1 MREAEDLKINVM
13 DSWAVMVKDDTLRQN
28 STKTYNVEF
37 NFDKSWDGY
46 SKTAIF
52 EAGPA
57 SVIVAL
63 TEDRCTIPAECL
75 KHGSVKLQIGIY
87 GVKGEERKGTIW
99 CLASMIVPDATLS
112 IRGSSSGTPLPDDVY
127 SEIMAAIGDLSAAG
141 FEGKTLAEIF
151 KEIKDGACGTAT
163 DEEVDTVL
171 DNAFGQ
177 KPNQP
182 EAPSGGEGPDN
193 TATDEEVDD
202 ILNEVF
208 GK

>member
-1 MREAEDLKINVM
+1 MEINVGKE
-13 DSWAVMVKDDTLRQN
+13 WAVLTKDDTLRQN
-28 STKTYNVEF
+28 SKTPYHVEF
-37 NFDKSWDGY
+37 AFDEDWDGFA
-46 SKTAIF
+46 KTAVF
-52 EAGPA
+52 EAGQA

-63 TEDRCTIPAECL
+63 TDDTCSVPTECL
-75 KHGSVKLQIGIY
+75 KHASVKLKVGVY
-87 GVKGEERKGTIW
+87 GVKGEDRKGPFWCTTSTI
-99 CLASMIVPDATLS
+99 IPDSTIGA
-112 IRGSSSGTPLPDDVY
+112 GSTSGRPPVPDDVY

-151 KEIKDGACGTAT
+151 KEIKDSACGTAT

-177 KPNQP
+177 KPNLP
-182 EAPSGGEGPDN
+182 ETPGEGEGPDN

-208 GK
+208 GKQP

>member
-151 KEIKDGACGTAT
+151 KEIKDGVCGTAT

-177 KPNQP
+177 KPNLP
-182 EAPSGGEGPDN
+182 ETPSGGEGPDN